1 MGSLPETLLN
11 GNQPS
16 SSPHNPSSRYSAKYF
31 PKQEPWN
38 PQRPVKIII
47 VGGGIA
53 GLAAG
58 VLLPKKVPNSTVTI
72 YERQR
77 RVGGTW
83 SQNVYPGVRC
93 DVPSHAYQ
101 LTVDPKTD
109 WTEYYPKGSE
119 IQQYYE
125 DVVDRNNLRDSLRV
139 NHEVLSATWL
149 KHANQWA
156 LEIKDLKTGNVF
168 IDTADFFVSAQG
180 RIADPKYPKIK
191 GLLDTFGGRVVH
203 TAAWPPDLDISG
215 KRVAVIGNGASGQ
228 QIVPNIFSLV
238 SHLDHYVR
246 TKTWVTASFS
256 ANLHQ
261 ATADAPGGPVYTDEQ
276 KEIFRTDSKAHLEH
290 RREFFLALQRP
301 PGSEVLGSK
310 ANAELRGRIIETMRS
325 RVGGDEEWLQRLLP
339 DYAPGCKRL
348 TPAPGYLETLQ
359 EEKAE
364 FITEGI
370 LEVDKTGIRTVDG
383 THREVDVIITAT
395 GFERVYTSRFP
406 IIGRDGVDLREKFSL
421 NGKIGYPETYLGLMA
436 PGCPNYFT
444 VLQAQGNARGGSV
457 PLQCEIASTYIA
469 KCIRKVQSQS
479 NVWLEPR
486 QDAAEEFNDV
496 VNGWAQDKVF
506 QDSCDAWSKIG
517 YGATRTLLTWPGTY
531 HHRSAAL
538 RDPRWEDF
546 HFKRRTGAEK
556 NRFEYFGTGITWREV
571 HGRSDE
577 LLTSYLKEVG
587 KFDLA
592 TVHEL
597 WND

>member
-1 MGSLPETLLN
+1 MGSLAVEDLP
-11 GNQPS
+11 GGSQHP
-16 SSPHNPSSRYSAKYF
+16 SRYSAKYF

-38 PQRPVKIII
+38 PAPPVKIII

-53 GLAAG
+53 GLAAS

-72 YERQR
+72 YERQK

-109 WTEYYPKGSE
+109 WSEYYPKGAE

-125 DVVDRNNLRDSLRV
+125 DVVDRNGLRESVHVR
-139 NHEVLSATWL
+139 HEVLSATWL
-149 KHANQWA
+149 KHTHKWA
-156 LEIKDLKTGNVF
+156 VEVKDLDSGTVSL
-168 IDTADFFVSAQG
+168 DAADFLVSAQG
-180 RIADPKYPKIK
+180 RIADPKFPAIK
-191 GLLDTFGGRVVH
+191 GLVDRFRGRVAH
-203 TAAWPPDLDISG
+203 TASWPADLDLTG

-228 QIVPNIFSLV
+228 QIVPNIFPLV
-238 SHLDHYVR
+238 ARLDHYVR
-246 TKTWVTASFS
+246 TKTYVTTSLSGNFLA
-256 ANLHQ
+256 
-261 ATADAPGGPVYTDEQ
+261 ATADAPGGPIYTDEE
-276 KEIFRTDSKAHLEH
+276 KERFRTDPKAYLEH
-290 RREFFLALQRP
+290 RRGLMMALQRP

-310 ANAELRGRIIETMRS
+310 ANAELRERIIETMRG

-348 TPAPGYLETLQ
+348 TPAPGYLEALQ
-359 EEKAE
+359 QDKTD

-370 LEVDKTGIRTVDG
+370 VEVDETGIRTVDG
-383 THREVDVIITAT
+383 KHREVDIIITAT

-406 IIGRDGVDLREKFSL
+406 VIGRDGVDLREKWSL
-421 NGKIGYPETYLGLMA
+421 EGEIGYPETYLGLMA

-479 NVWLEPR
+479 YLSLEPR

-496 VNGWAQDKVF
+496 VNGWAQNKVG

-517 YGATRTLLTWPGTY
+517 HGATRVLLAWPGTF
-531 HHRSAAL
+531 HHRLAAL

-546 HFKRRTGAEK
+546 SFQRRAGAEK
-556 NRFEYFGTGITWREV
+556 NRFEYFGSGITWREV
-571 HGRSDE
+571 HDRTDDG
-577 LLTSYLKEVG
+577 LTGYLKELG
-587 KFDLA
+587 QFDLA